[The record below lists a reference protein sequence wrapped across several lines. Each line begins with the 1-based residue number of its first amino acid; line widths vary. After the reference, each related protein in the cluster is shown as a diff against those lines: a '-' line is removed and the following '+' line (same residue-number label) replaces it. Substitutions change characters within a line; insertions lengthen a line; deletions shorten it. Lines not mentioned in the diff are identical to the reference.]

1 MDTTAQDPHRTLL
14 AALTAPQS
22 STRLRAALAAGTRP
36 DPALVEP
43 LVARCRTEP
52 DFFVRDMLTWALTRH
67 PADLTVPLLLAELGS
82 TAAQARSQ
90 AAHTL
95 SKIGDARAWD
105 AVRAGLLHDADDEA
119 ARSAWRAAV
128 TLVPDG
134 EEEALATELLR
145 ELGRGGAETRRSLSR
160 ALVALGGSVAEA
172 LEEPMRS
179 TDPAVR
185 AHARATAQLLR
196 DPDADVTAAL
206 DEATRVVLT
215 AGAPRPDPPC

>member
-145 ELGRGGAETRRSLSR
+145 ELGRGGAETRRSLCR
-160 ALVALGGSVAEA
+160 A
-172 LEEPMRS
+172 
-179 TDPAVR
+179 
-185 AHARATAQLLR
+185 
-196 DPDADVTAAL
+196 
-206 DEATRVVLT
+206 
-215 AGAPRPDPPC
+215 AGAPWPAPPCGAGGCRGAPG